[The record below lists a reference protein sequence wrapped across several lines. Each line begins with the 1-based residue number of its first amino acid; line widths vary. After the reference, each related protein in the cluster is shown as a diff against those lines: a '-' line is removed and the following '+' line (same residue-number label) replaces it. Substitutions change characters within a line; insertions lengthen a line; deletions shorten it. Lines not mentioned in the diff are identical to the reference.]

1 MTAEGRRRLESGDR
15 LWSLIPRWTRAK
27 DRENGKVLESLVRAL
42 GVGLDAVRADV
53 LRLRDDMF
61 VDTCAPELVPL
72 IGDLVGETLDPRV
85 PVDRQRYQV
94 KQALHWRR
102 HKGTRAQLEA
112 LVWILSGFK
121 ARVVEPPYGDV
132 FGDPLRAARILGS
145 GPAVV
150 HGNARQITGKAA
162 VDALQVIV
170 DVVWPV
176 QRREVVLTPLG
187 SGVHAVRADAD
198 VGLRCGDGTAIVR
211 SDDAR
216 ALVGAG
222 LEIEVVAADEG
233 GPAIGRL
240 TPRFVDLGGS
250 MAPHVPHATLAVD
263 PERGRIAGPTA
274 TLSALMQLRRYRLRY
289 WEPLLAE
296 PVTADA
302 FHLGDGVYTF
312 SADGGDV
319 WLTDEQ
325 AHRLTVFA
333 ASLCRGS
340 LRHLHGT
347 RILMARSSSGC
358 TAERGEAPYVV
369 LEPGDRHEDAEAALA
384 AGLPLDT
391 SGLRRYFAVEDAW
404 GWDLFP
410 VIRLVERFS
419 REAPADDTVE
429 IDVRHGRFRVGPAH
443 AGAPIRVR
451 YYRPYDVHELRAR
464 VEEELTHAVPVG
476 RRAQVVFRD
485 TPVPGHTAR

>member
-1 MTAEGRRRLESGDR
+1 MTASGDR
-15 LWSLIPRWTRAK
+15 LWSFIPRWTRAK
-27 DRENGKVLESLVRAL
+27 DRDNGRVLEGLVRAL

-53 LRLRDDMF
+53 LRLYDDMF

-85 PVDRQRYQV
+85 PVERQRYQV

-102 HKGTRAQLEA
+102 RKGTRAQLEA

-121 ARVVEPPYGDV
+121 AKVVEPPYGDV

-145 GPAVV
+145 PPPIV
-150 HGNARQITGKAA
+150 HGHARRITGESAS
-162 VDALQVIV
+162 DALRVIV

-176 QRREVVLTPLG
+176 QRREVLLTPLG
-187 SGVHAVRADAD
+187 SGVHAVRAGAD
-198 VGLRCGDGTAIVR
+198 VGLRRGDGTAILR
-211 SDDAR
+211 EDDAR

-222 LEIEVVAADEG
+222 REVEVVAAEEG
-233 GPAIGRL
+233 GPGLGRL
-240 TPRFVDLGGS
+240 TPRFVDLGGVT
-250 MAPHVPHATLAVD
+250 APHVPHATLAID
-263 PERGRIAGPTA
+263 PERGRVAGPTA
-274 TLSALMQLRRYRLRY
+274 ALSALMRLRGYRLRY
-289 WEPLLAE
+289 WEPLRAE
-296 PVTADA
+296 PVVADA

-325 AHRLTVFA
+325 GHRLTVFA

-340 LRHLHGT
+340 RRHLQGT
-347 RILMARSSSGC
+347 RVLMVRAASGC
-358 TAERGEAPYVV
+358 TAERGGAPYVM
-369 LEPGDRHEDAEAALA
+369 LEPDARHDDAEAALA
-384 AGLPLDT
+384 AGLPLDVA
-391 SGLRRYFAVEDAW
+391 GLRRFFAVEDAW

-419 REAPADDTVE
+419 REAPPDDTVE
-429 IDVRHGRFRVGPAH
+429 IDARHGRFRVGPAH

-451 YYRPYDVHELRAR
+451 YYRPYDVDELRAR
-464 VEEELTHAVPVG
+464 VEEELTYAVPVG

-485 TPVPGHTAR
+485 TPVPGHTARSRS